1 VQRVVPQPREPRS
14 KLPVSTSSRSGDE
27 RSVTSVEGPRV
38 EPFGDAAV
46 LIVLGERIDPTLSR
60 RVHRLA
66 AAIGDLAAADHR
78 FGSPVPAYGSVLVPV
93 DPIDPGVESASN
105 VLRDLVAGLG
115 DRPQTG
121 ADREASRLIEIATR
135 YGGEDGPD
143 LEELAARHDLR
154 PADVIDLHASVDYLV
169 YMLGFAPGFAYL
181 GRVPEQIA
189 TPRRDTPRTA
199 VPAGSVG
206 IAGDQTGIYPFDS
219 PGGWQLIGRTHT
231 RLWDIARD
239 PPALLSPGDRVRFV
253 PVQ

>member
-1 VQRVVPQPREPRS
+1 MDDSMALPGEPPRI
-14 KLPVSTSSRSGDE
+14 
-27 RSVTSVEGPRV
+27 

-46 LIVLGERIDPTLSR
+46 LVLLGDRIDPDLSR

-66 AAIGDLAAADHR
+66 SAIGDMAARDAR

-93 DPIDPGVESASN
+93 DPIDPGVETA
-105 VLRDLVAGLG
+105 VAILHDLVATTHAQRQS
-115 DRPQTG
+115 DVDP
-121 ADREASRLIEIATR
+121 EPSRLIEIPTR
-135 YGGEDGPD
+135 YGGDDGPD

-154 PADVIDLHASVDYLV
+154 PGDVVDLHASVEYLV

-189 TPRRDTPRTA
+189 TPRRDTPRTV

-206 IAGDQTGIYPFDS
+206 IAGDQTGIYPLES
-219 PGGWQLIGRTHT
+219 PGGWQLIGRTDV

-253 PVQ
+253 PDR